1 MDWFTN
7 EIRTLLAGGFFGTAV
22 RVLLKPD
29 KRWKQWLIQ
38 MFIGLSASIFLGQI
52 LGHLII
58 AAIGEGAATAAYYAS
73 GYIIGTAAEKVIEK
87 IQIKFLG

>member
-1 MDWFTN
+1 MDWITN
-7 EIRTLLAGGFFGTAV
+7 EIKTLMAGGFFGTAV
-22 RVLLKPD
+22 RVILKPD

-52 LGHLII
+52 LGHIII
-58 AAIGEGAATAAYYAS
+58 AAVGESAATAAYYAS

-87 IQIKFLG
+87 IQAKFLG